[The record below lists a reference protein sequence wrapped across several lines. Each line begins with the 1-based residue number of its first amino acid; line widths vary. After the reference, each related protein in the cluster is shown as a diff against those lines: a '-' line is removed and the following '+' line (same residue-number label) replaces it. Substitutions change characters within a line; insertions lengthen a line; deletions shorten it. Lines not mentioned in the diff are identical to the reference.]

1 MSTISSLVRA
11 DEGLID
17 RRIFSDPDIYEQELE
32 QIFARCWLFLCH
44 ESQIPNAGDFFSTTM
59 GEDPILVVRQK
70 DGTVGAFLNS
80 CRHRGMK
87 VCRADLGNSKG
98 FTCTYHGW
106 SYGLD
111 GALVSVPNLE
121 DGYYNELDTSQWG
134 LVPVTQVETY
144 LGLVFATW
152 DPTAPPLLDYIGDFK
167 FYFDAMFDRDP
178 LGTEV
183 ISGVHKWVFKGNWKF
198 AAEQFCSDMYHA
210 PISHAS
216 AVMAMATGA
225 ELTAEEAADTWTPG
239 GRQFTSAGGH
249 GTGFFISPM
258 ERNGGVRFMEKAL
271 REYYVSSQ
279 ARYAERLG
287 QARVQGPMNAHATLF
302 PSFSYLP
309 GTNTLRVWHPRGPDQ
324 MEVYSWILVE
334 KSMPP
339 EVKEAQRLF
348 TLRTFSPSGLLE
360 QDDGENWGEIQKV
373 LKGTVQKRYAF
384 NYQMGL
390 GHEREDQEGYPGR
403 LSYVMSEG
411 AARGFYRR
419 YTQLM
424 DSAVFPSELPRRP
437 DLEDKALTTVPA
449 P

>member
-1 MSTISSLVRA
+1 
-11 DEGLID
+11 
-17 RRIFSDPDIYEQELE
+17 
-32 QIFARCWLFLCH
+32 
-44 ESQIPNAGDFFSTTM
+44 M

-87 VCRADLGNSKG
+87 VCRADLGNTKG

-106 SYGLD
+106 AYGID

-121 DGYYNELDTSQWG
+121 DGYYNELDVAQWG
-134 LVPVTQVETY
+134 LVPVTQVDSY
-144 LGLVFATW
+144 KGLVFASW
-152 DPTAPPLLDYIGDFK
+152 DPTAPPLLEYIGDFR

-183 ISGVHKWVFKGNWKF
+183 IGGVHKWVFKGNWKF

-216 AVMAMATGA
+216 AVMAMASDA
-225 ELTAEEAADTWTPG
+225 ELTPEEAADTWTPG
-239 GRQFTSAGGH
+239 GRQFTSASGH

-258 ERNGGVRFMEKAL
+258 ERNGGVRFMEKTL
-271 REYYVSSQ
+271 RDYYVNSQ

-287 QARVQGPMNAHATLF
+287 EAHVQGPMNAHATLF

-309 GTNTLRVWHPRGPDQ
+309 GTNTLRVWHPRGPGQ
-324 MEVYSWILVE
+324 MEVYSWIIVE

-373 LKGTVQKRYAF
+373 LKGTVQRRYAF

-390 GHEREDQEGYPGR
+390 GHEREDVEHYPGR

-424 DSAVFPSELPRRP
+424 DSDVFPSDLPTRPALNDKELTPMP
-437 DLEDKALTTVPA
+437 SAA
-449 P
+449 G